1 MSLSSA
7 LNVAQSSLAATSL
20 QTSIISRNVAGA
32 SDPNFG
38 RKAGLQVTTWGGA
51 VKIASIGRA
60 MDAVL
65 FAGKLTST
73 SATTS
78 QKAIVDGLDKLE
90 ATINDPELDQS
101 LAAKLGALTNALQQ
115 YGVTPDDPLLSQE
128 VLTRAHDIA
137 TSLNQAST
145 SISEVRKQADAD
157 MAEGVGRVNRL
168 LGEFEANNN
177 EIIKGTKANRDISDL
192 LDTRDRI
199 LSELSEEMGI
209 STSIRGDNDMVIY
222 TDSGV
227 TLFETVPRSVTMT
240 PSFALGPGGDGASVF
255 VDGVPV
261 TGASNG
267 AIMPIKSG
275 KIYGSSVIRDDIA
288 VTYQRQVDEI
298 ARGLIEAFAETDQT
312 VVPPAVPTQLA
323 GLFTTGTAALLP
335 SGVAVDGIAAA
346 IRVNPAADPTQGG
359 NLDRIR
365 DGGLNGAAYV
375 YNTTGDAAFSDRIQ
389 GMLDSLN
396 AQRNFDPS
404 AKADPSNTLAGFAS
418 SSVGW
423 LEAQRQTATTTLGYS
438 SALLQRTTESL
449 SNATGVNIDEE
460 MTLMMELER
469 SYAASSNL
477 ISTVDRMLEALLQA
491 AS

>member
-7 LNVAQSSLAATSL
+7 LNVAQSSLSATSL

-32 SDPNFG
+32 DNPNFG
-38 RKAGLQVTTWGGA
+38 RKAGLQITSYGGT

-65 FAGKLTST
+65 FAGKLAATS
-73 SATTS
+73 STTS
-78 QKAIVDGLDKLE
+78 QQAIVDGLNQLE
-90 ATINDPELDQS
+90 NTIKDPELNQS

-115 YGVTPDDPLLSQE
+115 FGVTPDDPLLAQE
-128 VLTRAHDIA
+128 VLTRATDIA
-137 TSLNQAST
+137 TALNQSSAA
-145 SISEVRKQADAD
+145 ISEVRKQADAD
-157 MAEGVGRVNRL
+157 MTESVGHVNKL
-168 LGEFEANNN
+168 LAEFETNNN
-177 EIIKGTKANRDISDL
+177 EIIKGTKSGRDITDL

-199 LSELSEEMGI
+199 LSELSQEMGI
-209 STSIRGDNDMVIY
+209 STSMRDGNDMVIY

-227 TLFETVPRSVTMT
+227 TLFETVPRKVTMA
-240 PSFALGPGGDGASVF
+240 PSFALAPGAAGGSVF

-275 KIYGSSVIRDDIA
+275 KIYGSSVVRDDLA

-312 VVPPAVPTQLA
+312 VVPPAVPTKLA

-335 SGVAVDGIAAA
+335 SGVAVNGIAAA
-346 IRVNPAADPTQGG
+346 IRVNPAADPSQGG
-359 NLDRIR
+359 DLDKIR
-365 DGGLNGAAYV
+365 DGGLAGAAYA
-375 YNTTGDAAFSDRIQ
+375 YNATGEAGFSDRIQ
-389 GMLDSLN
+389 GMLDALN
-396 AQRNFDPS
+396 AQRSFDPS
-404 AKADPSNTLAGFAS
+404 AKADPSNNLAGFAS

-423 LEAQRQTATTTLGYS
+423 LEAQRQTATTTMGYS
-438 SALLQRTTESL
+438 KAMLQRTTETL

-460 MTLMMELER
+460 MTAMMELER

-477 ISTVDRMLEALLQA
+477 ISTIDRMLESLLQA
-491 AS
+491 VR